1 MGLFE
6 EERILNETEKVY
18 EEAKKIVEEAE
29 KEVGRQL
36 TPEEVDEL
44 LIGED
49 EEEFEKL
56 KEEENEEYLEGVS
69 DIETLM
75 DILDYKDEEARRERL
90 NDFKFKPSKETL
102 NSELAKEMKIM
113 AESFVMGVKILVE
126 GGIDYVNAINL
137 CNNHLIAKQN
147 VKLSEINQ
155 VNIDKTSI

>member
-6 EERILNETEKVY
+6 EERILSEAEKVY

-29 KEVGRQL
+29 KEAGRQL

-44 LIGED
+44 LMGED
-49 EEEFEKL
+49 
-56 KEEENEEYLEGVS
+56 EEENEEYLEGVS
-69 DIETLM
+69 DIETLI

-102 NSELAKEMKIM
+102 NSELAKEIKIM

-126 GGIDYVNAINL
+126 GGIDYLNAINL

-155 VNIDKTSI
+155 ANIDKTSI

>member
-6 EERILNETEKVY
+6 EERILSEAEKVY

-44 LIGED
+44 LMGED
-49 EEEFEKL
+49 DR
-56 KEEENEEYLEGVS
+56 EENEEYLEGVS

-102 NSELAKEMKIM
+102 NSELAKEIKIM

>member
-6 EERILNETEKVY
+6 EERILNEAEKVY

-29 KEVGRQL
+29 KEAGRQL

-44 LIGED
+44 LMGED
-49 EEEFEKL
+49 
-56 KEEENEEYLEGVS
+56 EEENEEYLEEVS
-69 DIETLM
+69 DIETLI

-155 VNIDKTSI
+155 ANIDKTSI

>member
-6 EERILNETEKVY
+6 EERILNEAEKVY

-44 LIGED
+44 LMGED
-49 EEEFEKL
+49 
-56 KEEENEEYLEGVS
+56 EEENEEYLEGVS
-69 DIETLM
+69 DIETLIDM
-75 DILDYKDEEARRERL
+75 LDYKDEEARRERL

-102 NSELAKEMKIM
+102 NSELAKEIKIM

-126 GGIDYVNAINL
+126 GGIDYINAINL

-155 VNIDKTSI
+155 ANIDKTSI

>member
-6 EERILNETEKVY
+6 EERILNEAEKVY

-36 TPEEVDEL
+36 TAEEVDEL
-44 LIGED
+44 LMGED
-49 EEEFEKL
+49 
-56 KEEENEEYLEGVS
+56 EEENEEYLEEVS

-75 DILDYKDEEARRERL
+75 DILDYKGEEARRERL

-102 NSELAKEMKIM
+102 NSELAKEIKIM

-155 VNIDKTSI
+155 ANIDKTSI

>member
-6 EERILNETEKVY
+6 EERILSEAEKVY

-44 LIGED
+44 LMGED
-49 EEEFEKL
+49 
-56 KEEENEEYLEGVS
+56 EEENEEYLEGVS
-69 DIETLM
+69 DIETLI

-102 NSELAKEMKIM
+102 NSELAKEIKIM

-126 GGIDYVNAINL
+126 GGIDYLNAINL

-155 VNIDKTSI
+155 ANIDKTSI

>member
-6 EERILNETEKVY
+6 EERILNEAEKVY

-44 LIGED
+44 LMGED
-49 EEEFEKL
+49 
-56 KEEENEEYLEGVS
+56 EEENEEYLEEVS
-69 DIETLM
+69 DIETLI

-102 NSELAKEMKIM
+102 NSELAKEIKIM

-126 GGIDYVNAINL
+126 GGIDYLNAINL

-155 VNIDKTSI
+155 ANIDKTSI

>member
-6 EERILNETEKVY
+6 EERILSEAEKVY

-44 LIGED
+44 LIKKD
-49 EEEFEKL
+49 KKEFEKL
-56 KEEENEEYLEGVS
+56 KEEEYLEEVS
-69 DIETLM
+69 DIETLI

-102 NSELAKEMKIM
+102 NSELAKEIKIM

-155 VNIDKTSI
+155 ANIDKTSI

>member
-6 EERILNETEKVY
+6 EERILNEAEKVY

-29 KEVGRQL
+29 KEAGRQL

-44 LIGED
+44 LMGED
-49 EEEFEKL
+49 
-56 KEEENEEYLEGVS
+56 EEENEEYLEGVS
-69 DIETLM
+69 DIETLI

-102 NSELAKEMKIM
+102 NSELAKEIKIM

-126 GGIDYVNAINL
+126 GGIDYLNAINL

-155 VNIDKTSI
+155 ANIDKTSI

>member
-6 EERILNETEKVY
+6 EERILNEAEKVY

-36 TPEEVDEL
+36 TAEEVDEL
-44 LIGED
+44 LMGED
-49 EEEFEKL
+49 
-56 KEEENEEYLEGVS
+56 EEENEEYLEGVS
-69 DIETLM
+69 DIETLI

-102 NSELAKEMKIM
+102 NSELAKEIKIM

-155 VNIDKTSI
+155 ANIDKTSI

>member
-6 EERILNETEKVY
+6 EERILNEAEKVY

-44 LIGED
+44 LMGED
-49 EEEFEKL
+49 
-56 KEEENEEYLEGVS
+56 EEENEEYLEGVS
-69 DIETLM
+69 DIETLIDM
-75 DILDYKDEEARRERL
+75 LDYKDEEARRERL

-155 VNIDKTSI
+155 ANIDKTSI

>member
-6 EERILNETEKVY
+6 EERILNEAEKVY

-29 KEVGRQL
+29 KEAGRQL

-44 LIGED
+44 LIKKD
-49 EEEFEKL
+49 KKEFEKL
-56 KEEENEEYLEGVS
+56 KEEEYLEEVS
-69 DIETLM
+69 DIETLI

-102 NSELAKEMKIM
+102 NSELAKEIKIM

-155 VNIDKTSI
+155 ANIDKTSI

>member
-6 EERILNETEKVY
+6 EERILSEAEKVY

-44 LIGED
+44 LMGED
-49 EEEFEKL
+49 
-56 KEEENEEYLEGVS
+56 EEENEEYLEGVS
-69 DIETLM
+69 EIETLIDM
-75 DILDYKDEEARRERL
+75 LDYKDEEARRERL

-102 NSELAKEMKIM
+102 NSELAKEIKIM

-126 GGIDYVNAINL
+126 GGIDYLNAINI

-155 VNIDKTSI
+155 ANIDKTSI

>member
-6 EERILNETEKVY
+6 EERILNEAEKVY

-44 LIGED
+44 LMGED
-49 EEEFEKL
+49 
-56 KEEENEEYLEGVS
+56 EEENEEYLEEVS
-69 DIETLM
+69 DIETLI

-102 NSELAKEMKIM
+102 NSELAKEIKIM

-155 VNIDKTSI
+155 TNIDKTSI

>member
-6 EERILNETEKVY
+6 EERILSEAEKVY

-29 KEVGRQL
+29 KEAGRQL
-36 TPEEVDEL
+36 TAEEVDEL
-44 LIGED
+44 LMGED
-49 EEEFEKL
+49 
-56 KEEENEEYLEGVS
+56 EEENEEYLEGVS
-69 DIETLM
+69 DIETLIDM
-75 DILDYKDEEARRERL
+75 LDYKDEEARRERL

-102 NSELAKEMKIM
+102 NSELAKEIKIM

-155 VNIDKTSI
+155 ANIDKTSI

>member
-6 EERILNETEKVY
+6 EERILSEAEKVY

-44 LIGED
+44 LMGED
-49 EEEFEKL
+49 
-56 KEEENEEYLEGVS
+56 EEENEEYLEGVS
-69 DIETLM
+69 DIETLI

-90 NDFKFKPSKETL
+90 NDFKFKPSKETF
-102 NSELAKEMKIM
+102 NSELAKEIKIM

-155 VNIDKTSI
+155 ANIDKTSI

>member
-6 EERILNETEKVY
+6 EERILSEAEKVY

-29 KEVGRQL
+29 KEAGRQL

-44 LIGED
+44 LMGKD
-49 EEEFEKL
+49 EEED
-56 KEEENEEYLEGVS
+56 EEYLEEVS

-102 NSELAKEMKIM
+102 NSELAKEIKIM

-155 VNIDKTSI
+155 ANIDKTSI

>member
-6 EERILNETEKVY
+6 EERILNEAEKVY

-29 KEVGRQL
+29 KEAGRQL

-44 LIGED
+44 LMGED
-49 EEEFEKL
+49 
-56 KEEENEEYLEGVS
+56 EEENEEYLEEVS

-102 NSELAKEMKIM
+102 NSELAKEIKIM

-155 VNIDKTSI
+155 ANIDKTSI

>member
-1 MGLFE
+1 M
-6 EERILNETEKVY
+6 EERILNEAEKVY

-44 LIGED
+44 LMEED
-49 EEEFEKL
+49 
-56 KEEENEEYLEGVS
+56 EEENEEYLEGVS
-69 DIETLM
+69 DIETLI

-102 NSELAKEMKIM
+102 NSELAKEIKIM

-155 VNIDKTSI
+155 ANIDKTSI

>member
-6 EERILNETEKVY
+6 EERILSEAEKVY

-29 KEVGRQL
+29 KEAGRQL
-36 TPEEVDEL
+36 TAEEVDEL
-44 LIGED
+44 LMGED
-49 EEEFEKL
+49 
-56 KEEENEEYLEGVS
+56 EEENEEYLEGVS
-69 DIETLM
+69 DIETLIDM
-75 DILDYKDEEARRERL
+75 LDYKDEEARRERL

-155 VNIDKTSI
+155 ANIDKTSI

>member
-6 EERILNETEKVY
+6 EEKILSEAEKVY

-44 LIGED
+44 LMGED
-49 EEEFEKL
+49 
-56 KEEENEEYLEGVS
+56 EEENEEYLEEVS

-102 NSELAKEMKIM
+102 NSELAKEIKIM

-155 VNIDKTSI
+155 ANIDKTSI

>member
-6 EERILNETEKVY
+6 EERILSEAEKVY

-44 LIGED
+44 LMRED
-49 EEEFEKL
+49 EEED
-56 KEEENEEYLEGVS
+56 EEYLEEVS
-69 DIETLM
+69 DIETLI

-102 NSELAKEMKIM
+102 NSELAKEIKIM

-126 GGIDYVNAINL
+126 GGIDYLNAINL

-155 VNIDKTSI
+155 ANIDKTSI

>member
-6 EERILNETEKVY
+6 EERILNEAEKVY

-44 LIGED
+44 LMGED
-49 EEEFEKL
+49 EEED
-56 KEEENEEYLEGVS
+56 EEYLEGVS
-69 DIETLM
+69 DIETLI
-75 DILDYKDEEARRERL
+75 DISNYKDEEARRERL

-102 NSELAKEMKIM
+102 NSELAKEIKIM

-155 VNIDKTSI
+155 ANIDKTSI

>member
-6 EERILNETEKVY
+6 EERILNEAEKVY

-44 LIGED
+44 LMGED
-49 EEEFEKL
+49 
-56 KEEENEEYLEGVS
+56 EEENEEYLEEVS
-69 DIETLM
+69 DIETLI

-155 VNIDKTSI
+155 TNIDKTSI

>member
-6 EERILNETEKVY
+6 EERILSEAEKVY

-36 TPEEVDEL
+36 TAEEVDEL
-44 LIGED
+44 LMGED
-49 EEEFEKL
+49 
-56 KEEENEEYLEGVS
+56 EEENEEYLEGVS
-69 DIETLM
+69 DIETLIDM
-75 DILDYKDEEARRERL
+75 LDYKDEEARRERL

-102 NSELAKEMKIM
+102 NSELAKEIKIM

-126 GGIDYVNAINL
+126 GGIDYLNAINL

-155 VNIDKTSI
+155 ANIDKTSI

>member
-6 EERILNETEKVY
+6 EERILNEAEKVY

-29 KEVGRQL
+29 KEAGRQL

-44 LIGED
+44 LMEED
-49 EEEFEKL
+49 
-56 KEEENEEYLEGVS
+56 EEENEEYLEGVS
-69 DIETLM
+69 DIETLI

-102 NSELAKEMKIM
+102 NSELAKEIKIM

-126 GGIDYVNAINL
+126 GGIDYLNAINL

-155 VNIDKTSI
+155 ANIDKTSI

>member
-6 EERILNETEKVY
+6 EERILSEAEKVY

-44 LIGED
+44 LMEED
-49 EEEFEKL
+49 
-56 KEEENEEYLEGVS
+56 EEENEEYLEGVS
-69 DIETLM
+69 DIETLI

-102 NSELAKEMKIM
+102 NSELAKEIKIM

-155 VNIDKTSI
+155 ANIDKTSI

>member
-6 EERILNETEKVY
+6 EERILNEAEKVY
-18 EEAKKIVEEAE
+18 GEAKKIVEEAE

-44 LIGED
+44 LMGED
-49 EEEFEKL
+49 
-56 KEEENEEYLEGVS
+56 EEENEEYLEGVS
-69 DIETLM
+69 DIETLIDM
-75 DILDYKDEEARRERL
+75 LDYKDEEARRERL

-102 NSELAKEMKIM
+102 NSELAKEIKIM

-126 GGIDYVNAINL
+126 GGIDYLNAINL

-155 VNIDKTSI
+155 ANIDKTSI

>member
-6 EERILNETEKVY
+6 EERILNEAEKVY

-29 KEVGRQL
+29 KEAGRQL

-44 LIGED
+44 LMGED
-49 EEEFEKL
+49 
-56 KEEENEEYLEGVS
+56 EEENEEYLEGVS
-69 DIETLM
+69 DIETLI

-102 NSELAKEMKIM
+102 NSELAKEIKIM

-155 VNIDKTSI
+155 ANIDKTSI

>member
-6 EERILNETEKVY
+6 EERILSEAEKVY

-44 LIGED
+44 LMGED
-49 EEEFEKL
+49 
-56 KEEENEEYLEGVS
+56 EEENEEYLEEVS
-69 DIETLM
+69 DIETLI

-102 NSELAKEMKIM
+102 NSELAKEIKIM

-155 VNIDKTSI
+155 ANIDKTSI

>member
-6 EERILNETEKVY
+6 EERILNEAEKVY

-44 LIGED
+44 LMGED
-49 EEEFEKL
+49 
-56 KEEENEEYLEGVS
+56 EEENEEYLEGVS
-69 DIETLM
+69 DIETLI

-102 NSELAKEMKIM
+102 NSELAKEIKIM

-155 VNIDKTSI
+155 ANIDKTSI

>member
-6 EERILNETEKVY
+6 EERILSEAEKVY

-44 LIGED
+44 LMGED
-49 EEEFEKL
+49 DG
-56 KEEENEEYLEGVS
+56 EENEEYLEEVS

-102 NSELAKEMKIM
+102 NSELAKEIKIM

-155 VNIDKTSI
+155 ANIDKTSI

>member
-6 EERILNETEKVY
+6 EERILNEAEKVY

-44 LIGED
+44 LMGED
-49 EEEFEKL
+49 
-56 KEEENEEYLEGVS
+56 EEENEEYLEGVS
-69 DIETLM
+69 DIETLIDM
-75 DILDYKDEEARRERL
+75 LDYKDEEARRERL

-102 NSELAKEMKIM
+102 NSELAKEIKIM

-126 GGIDYVNAINL
+126 GGIDYLNAINL

-155 VNIDKTSI
+155 ANIDKTSI

>member
-6 EERILNETEKVY
+6 EERILSEAEKVY

-44 LIGED
+44 LMGED
-49 EEEFEKL
+49 
-56 KEEENEEYLEGVS
+56 EEENEEYLEGVS
-69 DIETLM
+69 DIETLIDM
-75 DILDYKDEEARRERL
+75 LDYKDEEARRERL

-102 NSELAKEMKIM
+102 NSELAKEIKIM

-155 VNIDKTSI
+155 ANIDKTSI

>member
-6 EERILNETEKVY
+6 EERILSEAEKVY

-44 LIGED
+44 LMEED
-49 EEEFEKL
+49 
-56 KEEENEEYLEGVS
+56 EEENEEYLEGVS
-69 DIETLM
+69 DIETLI

-102 NSELAKEMKIM
+102 NSELAKEIKIM

-126 GGIDYVNAINL
+126 GGIDYLNAINL

-155 VNIDKTSI
+155 ANIDKTSI

>member
-6 EERILNETEKVY
+6 EERILNEAEKVY

-29 KEVGRQL
+29 KEAGRQL

-44 LIGED
+44 LMGED
-49 EEEFEKL
+49 
-56 KEEENEEYLEGVS
+56 EEENEEYLEGVS
-69 DIETLM
+69 DIETLIDM
-75 DILDYKDEEARRERL
+75 LDYKDEEARRERL

-102 NSELAKEMKIM
+102 NSELAKEIKIM

-126 GGIDYVNAINL
+126 GGIDYLNAINL

-155 VNIDKTSI
+155 ANIDKTSI

>member
-6 EERILNETEKVY
+6 EERILNEAEKVY

-29 KEVGRQL
+29 KEAGRQL

-44 LIGED
+44 LMEED
-49 EEEFEKL
+49 
-56 KEEENEEYLEGVS
+56 EEENEEYLEEVS
-69 DIETLM
+69 DIETLIDM
-75 DILDYKDEEARRERL
+75 LDYKDEEARRERL

-102 NSELAKEMKIM
+102 NSELAKEIKIM

-126 GGIDYVNAINL
+126 GGIDYLNAINL

-155 VNIDKTSI
+155 ANIDKTSI

>member
-6 EERILNETEKVY
+6 EERILSEAEKVY

-44 LIGED
+44 LMGED
-49 EEEFEKL
+49 DG
-56 KEEENEEYLEGVS
+56 EENEECLEGVS
-69 DIETLM
+69 DIETLI

-102 NSELAKEMKIM
+102 NSELAKEIKIM

-155 VNIDKTSI
+155 ANIDKTSI

>member
-6 EERILNETEKVY
+6 EERILSEAEKVY

-44 LIGED
+44 LMGED
-49 EEEFEKL
+49 
-56 KEEENEEYLEGVS
+56 EEENEEYLEGVS
-69 DIETLM
+69 DIETLIDM
-75 DILDYKDEEARRERL
+75 LDYKDEEARRERL

-102 NSELAKEMKIM
+102 NSELAKEIKIM

-126 GGIDYVNAINL
+126 GGIDYLNAINL

-155 VNIDKTSI
+155 ANIDKTSI